1 MCTAP
6 KRKDLLALLTVCVG
20 MFARVCACVYVYICV
35 CVRITFVPGAQ
46 RGELRE
52 SDLEL
57 KLQTVVSC
65 QVRAG
70 N

>member
-1 MCTAP
+1 
-6 KRKDLLALLTVCVG
+6 
-20 MFARVCACVYVYICV
+20 MFACVCAYVYVYVCV

-46 RGELRE
+46 KGEMRE

-57 KLQTVVSC
+57 KLQAVVSC